1 MTIEMESYELKE
13 SEVVDHVRRWLHE
26 NDKSILVDGTSG
38 RYAGP
43 DFVVREGGS
52 ENNQKPTEQ
61 IECKGEDSDIYK
73 PIGQCL
79 YYRWDGKTPTYLAIP
94 QNLPFI
100 KDLTE
105 IIDYFN
111 LPIGLLLLDD
121 EGTVSIKKRAR

>member
-1 MTIEMESYELKE
+1 LKE
-13 SEVVDHVRRWLHE
+13 SEVADHVRRWLHD
-26 NDKSILVDGTSG
+26 NNKSILFDGTSG
-38 RYAGP
+38 RCTGV
-43 DFVVREGGS
+43 DFVVGPGNPQNS
-52 ENNQKPTEQ
+52 QKPAEQ
-61 IECKGEDSDIYK
+61 IECKGEGSDIYK

-79 YYRWDGKTPTYLAIP
+79 CYRWEGRVPTYLAIP

-100 KDLTE
+100 EELNE

>member
-1 MTIEMESYELKE
+1 MKE
-13 SEVVDHVRRWLHE
+13 SEVVGYIKRWLHE
-26 NDKSILVDGTSG
+26 KNKSILIDGTSG

-43 DFVVREGGS
+43 DFVVGAGGS
-52 ENNQKPTEQ
+52 MNDQKPTEH

-79 YYRWDGKTPTYLAIP
+79 YYCWVGKIPTYLAIP

-100 KDLTE
+100 KELVG

-111 LPIGLLLLDD
+111 LPIGLLLVD
-121 EGTVSIKKRAR
+121 EGGTVSTKKKAT